1 MRILNEGTR
10 LAGRYSLIRRLGA
23 GGMSETWLADDD
35 HADARVVLKF
45 LSADAAG
52 DARQK
57 ELMQR
62 EWRIGSR
69 LMHANIIRVFEFH
82 DEPEGSYFALQY
94 AGESNIGVLAG
105 IDPGESM
112 RPIGMIADALR
123 YAHGKG
129 VVHRDVKAAN
139 IVLDSRGIPYLVDF
153 GVSAGVG
160 QQDVSGSGT
169 DIAMSPQQRAG
180 EAASP
185 PDDIYALGVL
195 AHELLTGAPP
205 HPGDAESTAAT
216 LADGS
221 PTPGALSA
229 LLNDMLAR
237 DPSSRPDAETVAQR
251 LAEAGFP
258 AGAAPARFASG
269 SATAEEV
276 FDAVKPELKFARSK
290 PLPAQPVAD
299 GATSSGIPPKVL
311 YGALG
316 VAAVLFLGVI
326 FVLPNLV
333 NNEAEPPSTA
343 LPEPDAPAVADT
355 EDAEEDGIDDSAD
368 EPGAAPVVD
377 PNAAFSENVTAG
389 GIKASTDDALGDLLS
404 QLERL
409 RYRAIERWGGQPYLD
424 AVDVYSEGDQA
435 YVDKN
440 YRLAGEKYRE
450 ASRMLEPFFD
460 QIDTVFEETLESAKA
475 AFEAQDPSESVRLY
489 DLAVAIT
496 PGNREAE
503 AGLARALNL
512 EAVLSLMEQG
522 SRFESNLEFD
532 PARQAYEQVLEL
544 DSLWEP
550 ATRALERVNAAIR
563 QLSFEQRMSEGLE
576 ALMMGDFDSAR
587 AAFNA
592 AKILNPDSRE
602 PGDGLL
608 QVDQEMRL
616 ADIRR
621 LESEAIAN
629 DQAEAWESS
638 IMVYEDILKI
648 DSDLQFAQQGLA
660 NARSRAALHTRL
672 QGYIDDPDN
681 LSDDANMQSATRLLL
696 DITRIDPMGP
706 RLEEQKNELSRL
718 LKRAATPLT
727 VQLVS
732 DGMTDVSIYR
742 IGRFG
747 MFANQQ
753 LELKPGNYVAVG
765 VRPGY
770 RDVRVEFRVAP
781 EIDMQP
787 VMVACEEPI

>member
-10 LAGRYSLIRRLGA
+10 LAGRYTLVRRLGA
-23 GGMSETWLADDD
+23 GGMSETWLAEDD

-45 LSADAAG
+45 LGTDAAV

-57 ELMQR
+57 ELLQR

-82 DEPEGSYFALQY
+82 DEPEGAYFALQY
-94 AGESNIGVLAG
+94 AGDSNIGVLGGA
-105 IDPGESM
+105 DPAESM
-112 RPIGMIADALR
+112 RPVGMIADALR

-139 IVLDSRGIPYLVDF
+139 IILDSRGIPYLVDF
-153 GVSAGVG
+153 GVAAGVG
-160 QQDVSGSGT
+160 SQHVSGSGS

-180 EAASP
+180 DAASP
-185 PDDIYALGVL
+185 ADDVYALGVL
-195 AHELLTGAPP
+195 MHELLTGAPP
-205 HPGDAESTAAT
+205 QMAGEEANASV

-221 PTPGALSA
+221 PIPGALSA
-229 LLNDMLAR
+229 LLADMLAA
-237 DPSSRPDAETVAQR
+237 DASSRPDAETVAER
-251 LAEAGFP
+251 LNAAGFP
-258 AGAAPARFASG
+258 AGAAPARFAAG
-269 SATAEEV
+269 DAAAEEI
-276 FDAVKPELKFARSK
+276 FDAVTPARKFERNKAM
-290 PLPAQPVAD
+290 PAQPAAID
-299 GATSSGIPPKVL
+299 SGSSGISPGVL

-316 VAAVLFLGVI
+316 VAAVLFLSVI

-333 NNEAEPPSTA
+333 GNDPARPETPASDPDVTA
-343 LPEPDAPAVADT
+343 VSEIGESDDGS
-355 EDAEEDGIDDSAD
+355 AEEVDDA
-368 EPGAAPVVD
+368 GAAPVVD
-377 PNAAFSENVTAG
+377 PNTSFSENLSASGV
-389 GIKASTDDALGDLLS
+389 KASTDDALGDLLS

-424 AVDVYSEGDQA
+424 AVNVYSEGDQA

-440 YRLAGEKYRE
+440 YRLAGEKYRQ

-460 QIDTVFEETLESAKA
+460 QIDTVFEETLAAAKT
-475 AFEAQDPSESVRLY
+475 AFEEQDPSEAVRLF

-522 SRFESNLEFD
+522 SRFEANLEFD

-550 ATRALERVNAAIR
+550 ATLALQRVNAAIR

-576 ALMMGDFDSAR
+576 ALMLGDFDSAR
-587 AAFNA
+587 AAFSA

-621 LESEAIAN
+621 LESEAIAHE
-629 DQAEAWESS
+629 QAEAWESS
-638 IMVYEDILKI
+638 ILVYEDILKI
-648 DSDLQFAQQGLA
+648 DGDLQFAQQGLA
-660 NARSRAALHTRL
+660 NARSRAAIHARL

-696 DITRIDPMGP
+696 DVARIDPMGP

-727 VQLVS
+727 VQFVS
-732 DGMTDVSIYR
+732 DGITEVSLYR

-747 MFANQQ
+747 MFANQELQ
-753 LELKPGNYVAVG
+753 LKPGNYVAVG

-787 VMVACEEPI
+787 VRVACEEPI